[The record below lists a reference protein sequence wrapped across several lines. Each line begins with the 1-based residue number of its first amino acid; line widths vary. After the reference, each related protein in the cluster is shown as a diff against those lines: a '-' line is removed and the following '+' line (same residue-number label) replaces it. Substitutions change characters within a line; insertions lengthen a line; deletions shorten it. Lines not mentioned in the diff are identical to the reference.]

1 MTVKKLRNHI
11 ERRADKDLAR
21 QKKVPVATE
30 KELEEFRRIKEQK
43 QKQIA
48 GIVLDL
54 EGGIK

>member
-21 QKKVPVATE
+21 QKNVPVATE
-30 KELEEFRRIKEQK
+30 KELEEFRRIKEEK